1 MTSDDDTSSKG
12 SNKKDPTSKYN
23 FLKDLKDTNSV
34 TCLFCGKET
43 KGGIFRAKQ
52 HKIGKK
58 GNAAR
63 CLKCPEEVREE
74 FEQYMINKRIKK
86 TTIVFFLNLVA

>member
-1 MTSDDDTSSKG
+1 MTSEDDTSSKG
-12 SNKKDPTSKYN
+12 SNKKDPAWKYN

-58 GNAAR
+58 GNCKVFKMSR
-63 CLKCPEEVREE
+63 GS
-74 FEQYMINKRIKK
+74 KRR
-86 TTIVFFLNLVA
+86 A